1 MKKIISIIALVLSTV
16 AYAQDTVTYGYY
28 KYLFSSPM
36 PGMCYGGVPSIID
49 GQIPV
54 PAAHIAQGFKAQ
66 GSLMVYGVA
75 VVTDY
80 ATRSSDHIYYDSI
93 DSLKSTSDCFFASL
107 LVPGDS
113 AGTTRLVD
121 TARLKYPS
129 NRRYFEYSG
138 IHQSGSIRSTVY
150 PCHEFYFDRPHL
162 IPDSLGIFYVGAK
175 IARGVPFIDDPCKI
189 IELEGRRIAYGTYP
203 VFAYD
208 TVNANI
214 WINFPDASD
223 FTHYTE
229 GYESYLEFALA
240 TFGVPNLGLWG
251 FVFPILYPQDTICR
265 APHYTVWIDT
275 VWADGAVL
283 SWDTIYDRVEL
294 AIGPAGTDPDDAGTV
309 VSLPPGSTGYAITGL
324 QPGAAYRAWLRRECH
339 WVTPTYNTTAM
350 SEWTDAAIF
359 IADTAAAGIGR
370 AGELRFG
377 LSPNPAHGAFE
388 VATDALPA
396 TLTLF
401 DPQGRTVYSAT
412 LRAART
418 TIGTADLPHG
428 IYHVVVATADGR
440 SATRRLVIE

>member
-1 MKKIISIIALVLSTV
+1 MGGVLSCM
-16 AYAQDTVTYGYY
+16 YDHSLPEGH
-28 KYLFSSPM
+28 M
-36 PGMCYGGVPSIID
+36 
-49 GQIPV
+49 
-54 PAAHIAQGFKAQ
+54 AQGYKLQ
-66 GSLMVYGVA
+66 GSQWVYGVA
-75 VVTDY
+75 VVNDY
-80 ATRSSDHIYYDSI
+80 VSSCPPIYYDSI
-93 DSLKSTSDCFFASL
+93 DSLKSTGDCFFASL

-129 NRRYFEYSG
+129 NRRYFKYSG
-138 IHQSGSIRSTVY
+138 IDHWGGSRSEVH

-162 IPDSLGIFYVGAK
+162 ISDSIGIFYVGAVTPT
-175 IARGVPFIDDPCKI
+175 GSYDIDDHDPCTTL
-189 IELEGRRIAYGTYP
+189 ELEDAIFVYSSTTTYA
-203 VFAYD
+203 FD
-208 TVNANI
+208 TVNSNI
-214 WINFPDASD
+214 WINFPNFLD

-229 GYESYLEFALA
+229 GYPSDLAALLA
-240 TFGVPNLGLWG
+240 SVGMPGLGVWG
-251 FVFPILYPQDTICR
+251 GIFPILYPQDTICR

-275 VWADGAVL
+275 VGADGAVL

-350 SEWTDAAIF
+350 SEWADAAIF
-359 IADTAAAGIGR
+359 ITDTTAAGIGR

-440 SATRRLVIE
+440 SATRRLVLE